1 MNISIKRVYEAP
13 SKEDGV
19 LLFVDRL
26 WPRGIKKENLPM
38 DSWVKEIA
46 PSPELRRW
54 FGHDPSRFKE
64 FEKKYVQELNESK
77 HIWKPLMDE
86 YVDKKITLL
95 HAAKDPQVNHAQ
107 CLKSYLQRL
116 YRWWSY
122 EASNPAK

>member
-1 MNISIKRVYEAP
+1 MNISIKRVYDAP

-19 LLFVDRL
+19 RLFVDRL
-26 WPRGIKKENLPM
+26 WPRGIKKENLRM

-95 HAAKDPQVNHAQ
+95 YAAKDPQVNHAQ
-107 CLKSYLQRL
+107 CLKSYLQRF
-116 YRWWSY
+116 YS
-122 EASNPAK
+122 